1 GAASSV
7 VSTVRLIGQVLS
19 VAIITLIL
27 SQSGTAGNADWL
39 IDHIQE
45 AFIVFTILCAIG
57 IVPSAARSK

>member
-1 GAASSV
+1 M
-7 VSTVRLIGQVLS
+7 S

-27 SQSGTAGNADWL
+27 SQSGTAVNADWL
-39 IDHIQE
+39 ADHIQE